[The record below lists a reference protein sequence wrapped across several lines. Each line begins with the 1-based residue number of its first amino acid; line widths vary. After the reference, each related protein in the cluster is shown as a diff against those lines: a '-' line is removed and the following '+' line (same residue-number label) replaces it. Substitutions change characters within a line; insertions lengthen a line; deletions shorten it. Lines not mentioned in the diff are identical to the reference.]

1 MSTYPY
7 QERTYG
13 RTHADV
19 ITKFCLIDGFS
30 IEVCTRGGFFIQR
43 VGSFF
48 WLVLFPPLPVRG
60 KDKVTTQCEIEIL
73 TFFGP

>member
-1 MSTYPY
+1 M
-7 QERTYG
+7 
-13 RTHADV
+13 
-19 ITKFCLIDGFS
+19 ILIL
-30 IEVCTRGGFFIQR
+30 IQR

-73 TFFGP
+73 TFFKYFSQFTL